1 MQGRVR
7 VRSVEYRGHHVNKK
21 ERFLT
26 GIDFKKEWD
35 FHPVYMVPF
44 WELENINHIGG
55 TVMQRIKDTAIG
67 CYHCANPVGGRPS
80 LYQGEWCSI

>member
-1 MQGRVR
+1 MMVSYWEMQGRGR
-7 VRSVEYRGHHVNKK
+7 VRSAGYRGHHVNKK
-21 ERFLT
+21 ERFLP

-55 TVMQRIKDTAIG
+55 DCDA
-67 CYHCANPVGGRPS
+67 
-80 LYQGEWCSI
+80 ED